1 MIYISSIVSYCF
13 ILLHNL
19 LLYSLVV
26 FFFWFLPVKLILDRI
41 QRFLSKVYSVIR
53 RPNVRGCYAH
63 NEVFCLIVIIFLNSH
78 YRITYNSVLMSL
90 CNIRIGRTCKYGPNG
105 RNQNV
110 KVRWLFDFIHAQP
123 YNTRGTQAGDRIVT
137 SVRSCINR

>member
-1 MIYISSIVSYCF
+1 MYSIILFYFTTQLVIILVSRF
-13 ILLHNL
+13 F
-19 LLYSLVV
+19 
-26 FFFWFLPVKLILDRI
+26 FFFWFLSVKLILDRI

-63 NEVFCLIVIIFLNSH
+63 YEVFCLIVIIFLNSH
-78 YRITYNSVLMSL
+78 YRTTYNSVLMSL
-90 CNIRIGRTCKYGPNG
+90 RNIRISRTCKYGPNG

-123 YNTRGTQAGDRIVT
+123 YNIRGTPAGNRIVI